1 MSIANGPKEKVRS
14 RNKQTE
20 SPTADST
27 VTSGQPPR
35 PMVEENPDVEF
46 QLQLGSSML
55 QAVDRLTGMSADDI
69 EVVADRVMDG
79 AREIEEALRELAGRV
94 RQYGLLANE
103 NLATFVSATNKCT
116 ETARAMQGMLGESAS
131 HIPTEPSSQDK
142 GAARHDRSE
151 YPTDLSA
158 LEAEIEAFSSERAP
172 PLQPRD

>member
-1 MSIANGPKEKVRS
+1 MSIADLNRPKKKVNS
-14 RNKQTE
+14 RNKRAE

-27 VTSGQPPR
+27 PPQPT
-35 PMVEENPDVEF
+35 VDENADLEF
-46 QLQLGSSML
+46 QLQLGSCTL

-69 EVVADRVMDG
+69 EIVADRVMDG
-79 AREIEEALRELAGRV
+79 AREIEEVLRELAGRV

-103 NLATFVSATNKCT
+103 NLASFVGATNKCA
-116 ETARAMQGMLGESAS
+116 ETARAMQGILGEAAS
-131 HIPTEPSSQDK
+131 HTPAEPSSQNT
-142 GAARHDRSE
+142 GAARQHRTD